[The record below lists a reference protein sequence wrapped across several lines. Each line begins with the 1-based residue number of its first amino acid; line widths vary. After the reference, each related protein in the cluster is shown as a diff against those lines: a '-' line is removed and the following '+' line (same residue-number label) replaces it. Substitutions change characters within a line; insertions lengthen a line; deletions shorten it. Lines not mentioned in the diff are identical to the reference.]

1 MNPTKQKQPT
11 QLVDSAVSLLV
22 NTSAKEHMISA
33 DPDNPDIGLKVWV
46 RDLSFIQMQNA
57 IKTFL
62 NITATGNVDIDLAA
76 YWKHMFAECIE
87 KTEPRITPTQ
97 MMQLQPYVAQQIT
110 ALLPQPQD
118 LISNPLSDGEDAQKK
133 SMRL

>member
-22 NTSAKEHMISA
+22 NTTAKEHMISA
-33 DPDNPDIGLKVWV
+33 DPNNPDIGLKVWV
-46 RDLSFIQMQNA
+46 RELSFMQMQNA

-62 NITATGNVDIDLAA
+62 NITAQGGVDIDLAA

-87 KTEPRITPTQ
+87 KTEPRLTPTQ

-118 LISNPLSDGEDAQKK
+118 LINTPLSDGENE
-133 SMRL
+133 

>member
-1 MNPTKQKQPT
+1 MNPNEMKKPT
-11 QLVDSAVSLLV
+11 QLVESATSLLV
-22 NTSAKEHMISA
+22 KTNAKEHMIRA
-33 DPDNPDIGLKVWV
+33 DPDNPDIGLKVWI
-46 RDLSFIQMQNA
+46 RELSFMQMQNA

-62 NITATGNVDIDLAA
+62 NITAAGGVDIDLAA
-76 YWKHMFAECIE
+76 YWKHMFTECVE

-118 LISNPLSDGEDAQKK
+118 LVNNPLSDGENE
-133 SMRL
+133 

>member
-1 MNPTKQKQPT
+1 MNPNQTKQPT

-22 NTSAKEHMISA
+22 NASAKEHMVKV
-33 DPDNPDIGLKVWV
+33 DPDNPDLGLKVWV
-46 RDLSFIQMQNA
+46 RELSFMQMQNA

-62 NITATGNVDIDLAA
+62 NITATGGVDIDLAA

-87 KTEPRITPTQ
+87 KTEPRLSPTQ
-97 MMQLQPYVAQQIT
+97 MMQLQPFVAQQIT

-118 LISNPLSDGEDAQKK
+118 LISTPLSDGENE
-133 SMRL
+133 